1 MNLLE
6 ISKNKCATIIGI
18 SAKDE
23 IIDAKLR
30 EIGFAEGDEV
40 EIVHFGPLGKTPICI
55 RLNQTLIALR
65 PNEAAAIEVKINEI

>member
-1 MNLLE
+1 MNLFE
-6 ISKNKCATIIGI
+6 IGQNKIATIINI
-18 SAKDE
+18 AAQDE

-40 EIVHFGPLGKTPICI
+40 EVFHFGPLGRTPICI